1 MTKEFAIA
9 FMMMAASI
17 GPAIAIGW
25 MASAA
30 FNAVSRNPE
39 AADKIMGN
47 FLLPLALAEAIAIY
61 SLVVAL
67 VLKFVA

>member
-1 MTKEFAIA
+1 MSKEFAIA
-9 FMMMAASI
+9 IMMMGAAI

-25 MASAA
+25 MASSA
-30 FNAVSRNPE
+30 FSAVSRNPE

-61 SLVVAL
+61 CLVVAL
-67 VLKFVA
+67 VLKFV